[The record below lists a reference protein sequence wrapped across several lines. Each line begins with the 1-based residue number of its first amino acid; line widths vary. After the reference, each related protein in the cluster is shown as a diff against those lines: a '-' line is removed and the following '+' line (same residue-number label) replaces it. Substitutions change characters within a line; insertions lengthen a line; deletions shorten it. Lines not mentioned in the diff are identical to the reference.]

1 MLDFAPAVDQGKIL
15 INRGEL
21 HGLLGHIGAA
31 KADCARALQLAEASR
46 AAQPG
51 LLRPAQPRARSSS
64 SPATC
69 PRALELMPMPDEGP
83 SDFERGV
90 VGADRA
96 KVLLSAGLLSEAD
109 RSLAE
114 ACAALAR
121 TELVQFLAEAELTR
135 AEVALLAERTA
146 LARSTSHAAVDRLR
160 PRDNH
165 RATALGELVQL
176 QADAAAGVAAGGA
189 GRDGGPADPV
199 PSPGSAWPTRPGWPG

>member
-1 MLDFAPAVDQGKIL
+1 MLDCAPAVDQGKIL
-15 INRGEL
+15 INRGEV
-21 HGLLGHIGAA
+21 HGCWATS
-31 KADCARALQLAEASR
+31 ARPRPTAPGPWTLAQAPVKPE
-46 AAQPG
+46 P
-51 LLRPAQPRARSSS
+51 RSSTPRHNLGFFAFLS
-64 SPATC
+64 GDL
-69 PRALELMPMPDEGP
+69 PRALELMPMPDDGP

-90 VGADRA
+90 VAADRA

-176 QADAAAGVAAGGA
+176 QADAAAGASRRGA
-189 GRDGGPADPV
+189 GRAPRTG
-199 PSPGSAWPTRPGWPG
+199 

>member
-1 MLDFAPAVDQGKIL
+1 
-15 INRGEL
+15 
-21 HGLLGHIGAA
+21 
-31 KADCARALQLAEASR
+31 
-46 AAQPG
+46 
-51 LLRPAQPRARSSS
+51 
-64 SPATC
+64 
-69 PRALELMPMPDEGP
+69 MPDEGS

-176 QADAAAGVAAGGA
+176 QADAAAGVP
-189 GRDGGPADPV
+189 PAELVGTADRLTRTF
-199 PSPGSAWPTRPGWPG
+199 PGSAWPTRPGWPG